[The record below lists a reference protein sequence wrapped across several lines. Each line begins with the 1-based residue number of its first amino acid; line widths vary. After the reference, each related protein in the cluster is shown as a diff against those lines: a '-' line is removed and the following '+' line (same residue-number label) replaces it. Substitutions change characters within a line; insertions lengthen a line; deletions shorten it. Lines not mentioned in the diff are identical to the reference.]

1 MVRPQEFANLG
12 PHFEQSTSDS
22 ASDDDVHAYRERPV
36 SRANLDGS
44 WPEETLFRLQ
54 GVGQHAQGQA

>member
-1 MVRPQEFANLG
+1 MVMPQELSNLG

-36 SRANLDGS
+36 SCANLDGG
-44 WPEETLFRLQ
+44 WPEEAFFRLQ
-54 GVGQHAQGQA
+54 SVGKHA